1 MEFVFIYLSPMYFRV
16 IVCGKTLRLL
26 TPKQGEKHLLHSHQE
41 FPIQYSLDL
50 EEEVQLDVDLLITPH
65 NLKAWPYIKQGS
77 DKTKDFLKS
86 YATKQK

>member
-1 MEFVFIYLSPMYFRV
+1 MKSLYFRV

-26 TPKQGEKHLLHSHQE
+26 TPKRGEKHLLHSHQE
-41 FPIQYSLDL
+41 FPMQYSLDL

-65 NLKAWPYIKQGS
+65 NFKAWPYIKQGS
-77 DKTKDFLKS
+77 DKTKNFLKS